1 MTVKENPALMVVNDD
16 PLLTTFIRGNTFIG
30 RKTRGQKTIRL
41 FFSFK
46 KNLKQ
51 PSKPYLYEK
60 KLKLIVI
67 KLRFISEVL
76 LKIRSFKTSSSFSK
90 TIVFFQKRTMCCIN
104 DLQDIPDS
112 WSKLTYIHE
121 VPRVHMICWR
131 KHNTER

>member
-60 KLKLIVI
+60 
-67 KLRFISEVL
+67 
-76 LKIRSFKTSSSFSK
+76 
-90 TIVFFQKRTMCCIN
+90 N
-104 DLQDIPDS
+104 
-112 WSKLTYIHE
+112 
-121 VPRVHMICWR
+121 
-131 KHNTER
+131 